1 MIIAIYNIT
10 VLSIELYKHESQLV
24 NFFLTENN
32 NELQRVLYVLSG
44 TVTVHDH

>member
-32 NELQRVLYVLSG
+32 SELQRVLLCSLWDC
-44 TVTVHDH
+44 HCS